1 MKSMTEYKKARI
13 NSAPPE
19 TQPRKEPAGGMAS
32 GMQSRKEPTDGMASG
47 MQPRKEISFC
57 REDPGRTV
65 YEAALRLLKYSPRSK
80 KTLKD
85 ALAARGFAR
94 EHIADSVERLCREG
108 LLNDRLLM
116 YNYCRYLA
124 TKKYFGP
131 LRIKRELYRKFD
143 ASDAD
148 LFFTPSTEDIDF
160 EGLAVKFARRY
171 PGREKEFIIRALKNR
186 GYEYSHIKAALA
198 SAYQGGLPQENPDD

>member
-1 MKSMTEYKKARI
+1 MTEYKKARI

-143 ASDAD
+143 ASDTD
-148 LFFTPSTEDIDF
+148 LFFIPSTEDIDF